1 MNARAVT
8 LPPALASMRTQA
20 IARWRGM
27 PQRDRLAA
35 GFGIAV
41 VAAFLLWLVFV
52 GPAWR
57 TLRAAPAKLDVLE
70 VQLQQMQRLAAEAK
84 TLRGAP
90 PVSASQAAEPLR
102 VATERLGNK
111 ASITFQG
118 DRATL
123 RLNGVSG
130 DALRDW
136 LSEARSAARA
146 RAIDVQLNRAPEGY
160 AGLVVVTLG
169 AGS

>member
-1 MNARAVT
+1 MNARALT
-8 LPPALASMRTQA
+8 LPPALASARTHA

-27 PQRDRLAA
+27 AQRERLAA
-35 GFGIAV
+35 GIGIAV
-41 VAAFLLWLVFV
+41 LLAFLLWVLFI

-57 TLRAAPAKLDVLE
+57 TLRSAPAELDMLE

-90 PVSASQAAEPLR
+90 PVSASQAAVPLKA
-102 VATERLGNK
+102 ATERLGGK
-111 ASITFQG
+111 ASIAFQG

-123 RLNGVSG
+123 TLTGVTG

-146 RAIDVQLNRAPEGY
+146 RAIDVQLSRAPEGY
-160 AGLVVVTLG
+160 AGIVVVTLG

>member
-8 LPPALASMRTQA
+8 LPPALASARTHA
-20 IARWRGM
+20 IARWRSM
-27 PQRDRLAA
+27 PQRERLAL
-35 GFGIAV
+35 GVGIAV
-41 VAAFLLWLVFV
+41 VVAFVSWLLFI

-57 TLRAAPAKLDVLE
+57 TLREAPAKLDVLE

-84 TLRGAP
+84 TLRGAA
-90 PVSASQAAEPLR
+90 PVSAAQAAEPLR

-123 RLNGVSG
+123 KLNGISG

-136 LSEARSAARA
+136 LSEARSAGRA
-146 RAIDVQLNRAPEGY
+146 RAVDVQLSRAPDGY
-160 AGLVVVTLG
+160 TGTVVVTLG